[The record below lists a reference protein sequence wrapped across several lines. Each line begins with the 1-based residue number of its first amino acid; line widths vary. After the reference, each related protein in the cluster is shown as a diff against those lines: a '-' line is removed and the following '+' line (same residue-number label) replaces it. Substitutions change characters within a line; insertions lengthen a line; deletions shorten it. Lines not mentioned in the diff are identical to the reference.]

1 MEATKI
7 VYGVRYYIQD
17 VGTEFDL
24 FQSLSD
30 AENFWNN
37 KSYGKIIPMKIVKG
51 IVSENA
57 IYQNENGEIVINDDS
72 FKTLEIIK
80 TNSQNEERIYSRTF

>member
-37 KSYGKIIPMKIVKG
+37 KSYGKIIPMKIV
-51 IVSENA
+51 N
-57 IYQNENGEIVINDDS
+57 
-72 FKTLEIIK
+72 
-80 TNSQNEERIYSRTF
+80 